1 MYWMGKSRKEVL
13 HSKLTT
19 SSILQQFSIKW
30 EKKRGAFQAQCAGEL
45 LVGTLFEKYQKKSDL
60 FCEQTQNYMR
70 HKQKSFH
77 KMRIL
82 T

>member
-45 LVGTLFEKYQKKSDL
+45 LVGTLFEKYQKKSLIFFASKLKITGDINKSL
-60 FCEQTQNYMR
+60 FI
-70 HKQKSFH
+70 K
-77 KMRIL
+77 
-82 T
+82 

>member
-45 LVGTLFEKYQKKSDL
+45 LVGTLFEKYKKSLIFFASKLKITGEINKSL
-60 FCEQTQNYMR
+60 FI
-70 HKQKSFH
+70 K
-77 KMRIL
+77 
-82 T
+82 